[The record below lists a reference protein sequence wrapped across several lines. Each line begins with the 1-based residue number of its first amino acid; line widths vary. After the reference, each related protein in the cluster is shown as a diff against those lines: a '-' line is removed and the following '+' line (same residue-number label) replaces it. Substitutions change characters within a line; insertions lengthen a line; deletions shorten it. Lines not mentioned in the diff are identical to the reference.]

1 MVKLDLEL
9 EGEVNEVVRV
19 LRRIGGGDNGDG
31 EVRDGP
37 APGPN
42 GGENIGGGHCSGAG
56 DNGNFCSVAA
66 RPLDGGVGC

>member
-1 MVKLDLEL
+1 MVKLHLEL
-9 EGEVNEVVRV
+9 EGDVGEVVLV
-19 LRRIGGGDNGDG
+19 LRRIGGGDNEGRRG
-31 EVRDGP
+31 SGWP

-42 GGENIGGGHCSGAG
+42 GGENSGGGHCSGAG